1 MILGKYMLVFCF
13 AFWLG
18 FANAQQESLLL
29 HPENL
34 AEKDIYSPLE
44 TPGKKIKIIS
54 GSRFPIAAA
63 DLPFSSHVITREEIR
78 RNGYETLVDA
88 LKMVPGIR
96 VSQPGS
102 ATDGETF
109 LMRGLLG
116 NTYAKI
122 LINDVPVKPSFV
134 ASMPIGAQL
143 PIKEAERIEIIYG
156 AGAALYGSDASA
168 GVINIITRE
177 SDKPVFMQADLS
189 VGGGVYSSVNV
200 MFGGRLGRDKRI
212 FKYMAY
218 GSNVLFE
225 NRNIFYDKGYNYL
238 PSTYTPDSNYVD
250 FDNYGGGLDDPIIT
264 NTPHLSRKFGFNI
277 KYNRF
282 TLSAETM
289 YRRDHSSLGLNPVAY
304 SYRNPQTF
312 TGEAIMKFNL
322 NLFTEKEKKNRKTD
336 FTYIRYN
343 LDSRSSILPVQN
355 RLTLM
360 LENAA
365 NARSISVGGDS
376 AQVFFDRFYER
387 YLNGLRY
394 MFGRSDEGR
403 IEHVRNYRLF
413 KYFTLTAGANVK
425 LAIGR
430 PFTAYLSKPFDE
442 IGTDL
447 FDLNNEDKFDDETFP
462 IKSRLTGHFE
472 FNSFGQIFYNGK
484 KFNLAGGV
492 NYSWYQIGLDGETE
506 GQFNNLSPR
515 LSGLWKIQENI
526 NVRTSWGTAFRA
538 PNPYYQSI
546 SYNVFSPNTPVVTRL
561 NSAIDPEKTTSW
573 ESGIRWKTEGDNISA
588 DFTWFL
594 NKTSRLLRYG
604 RDEQF
609 LESDSVYNGL
619 IGYSNI
625 KNTSIRYTGGQAT
638 IFFSPETAGRQ
649 TYDGLLSY
657 SWVKTKVQSGNI
669 GILNYDIQ
677 QYNGRILQFRN
688 SFYPF
693 KKSTVILDV
702 IRYKNAGITA
712 GKNPKDKFWT
722 WDIVWRYAF
731 TDRFDFYLKIIN
743 LFNKEYSGIQPNADP
758 NDLLHYN
765 PQSGFFLR
773 LGMNYNIE

>member
-1 MILGKYMLVFCF
+1 MVFNKYMLFF
-13 AFWLG
+13 ACLVWIGSAL
-18 FANAQQESLLL
+18 AQQDSLLL
-29 HPENL
+29 RPEVL
-34 AEKDIYSPLE
+34 AEKDIYDPIQ
-44 TPGKKIKIIS
+44 TAKQNIKIIS
-54 GSRFPIAAA
+54 GSRFPIAVA

-102 ATDGETF
+102 ATEGETF

-212 FKYMAY
+212 FKYFAY

-225 NRNIFYDKGYNYL
+225 QRKIFYDKAYNYN
-238 PSTYTPDSNYVD
+238 PSTYTSDTNYV
-250 FDNYGGGLDDPIIT
+250 FFPNYAGTSDKPIFT

-277 KYNRF
+277 KYKRF

-289 YRRDHSSLGLNPVAY
+289 YRRDHSSIGLNPVAY

-312 TGEAIMKFNL
+312 TGESILKFNL
-322 NLFTEKEKKNRKTD
+322 NIFKEKEKKNRKTD
-336 FTYIRYN
+336 FTYLRYS
-343 LDSRSSILPVQN
+343 LDTRSSILPVQN

-360 LENAA
+360 LGNAA
-365 NARSISVGGDS
+365 SAKSREAGNDS
-376 AQVFFDRFYER
+376 TLVYFNRFYDR

-394 MFGRSDEGR
+394 MFGQSDEGR

-413 KYFTLTAGANVK
+413 KYITLTAGANAK

-430 PFTAYLSKPFDE
+430 PFTAYLSRPVTEGNNAFLGFSNDY
-442 IGTDL
+442 L
-447 FDLNNEDKFDDETFP
+447 FDSLTFP
-462 IKSRLTGHFE
+462 IVTRYTGHLE
-472 FNSFGQIFYNGK
+472 FNGFGQLFYNGK
-484 KFNLAGGV
+484 RFNLAGGV
-492 NYSWYQIGLDGETE
+492 NYSAYLIGLE
-506 GQFNNLSPR
+506 GDTQGKFDNFSPR
-515 LSGLWKIQENI
+515 LSGLWKMTNDV
-526 NVRTSWGTAFRA
+526 NLRTSWGTAFRA

-546 SYNVFSPNTPVVTRL
+546 TYQVFSPEIPVVKRSNL
-561 NSAIDPEKTTSW
+561 PISPEKSTSW
-573 ESGIRWKTEGDNISA
+573 ESGIRWKTSGSA
-588 DFTWFL
+588 IGADLTWFY
-594 NKTSRLLRYG
+594 NKTTRLLRYG
-604 RDEQF
+604 QLEGF
-609 LESDSVYNGL
+609 LDGDSTYFGQ
-619 IGYSNI
+619 IGYSNLQ
-625 KNTSIRYTGGQAT
+625 NSDIRYTGGQAT
-638 IFFSPETAGRQ
+638 LFFSGEVNGKQVA
-649 TYDGLLSY
+649 DGLLSY
-657 SWVKTKVQSGNI
+657 SWINSK
-669 GILNYDIQ
+669 LNAGVANVADYDIP

-688 SFYPF
+688 TFHPF
-693 KKSTVILDV
+693 KKSILILDV
-702 IRYKNAGITA
+702 IRYKNAGITSGA
-712 GKNPKDKFWT
+712 NPKSKFWT

-731 TDRFDFYLKIIN
+731 TDRFDCYMKIVN
-743 LFNKEYSGIQPNADP
+743 LFNKEYSGISPNADSA
-758 NDLLHYN
+758 DLLRYN

>member
-1 MILGKYMLVFCF
+1 M
-13 AFWLG
+13 
-18 FANAQQESLLL
+18 LL

-34 AEKDIYSPLE
+34 AEKDIYTPLE
-44 TPGKKIKIIS
+44 KASKNVKIIS
-54 GSRFPIAAA
+54 GSRFPISAA
-63 DLPFSSHVITREEIR
+63 DLPFSSHIITREEIR

-88 LKMVPGIR
+88 LKMVPGFR

-102 ATDGETF
+102 ATEGETF

-143 PIKEAERIEIIYG
+143 PVKEAERIEIIYG

-212 FKYMAY
+212 FKYLAY

-238 PSTYTPDSNYVD
+238 PSTYTSDSNYVK
-250 FDNYGGGLDDPIIT
+250 FPNYGGSFDDPIIT

-277 KYNRF
+277 KYKRL

-355 RLTLM
+355 RLSLM

-365 NARSISVGGDS
+365 RARSTAGGDS
-376 AQVFFDRFYER
+376 TLAIFNKFYER

-413 KYFTLTAGANVK
+413 KYMTLTAGANVK

-430 PFTAYLSKPFDE
+430 PFTAYLSRPFAE
-442 IGTDL
+442 IGTDI
-447 FDLNNEDKFDDETFP
+447 FDLNGSFESDSLTFP
-462 IKSRLTGHFE
+462 IATRLTGHFE
-472 FNSFGQIFYNGK
+472 FNGFGQLFYNGK
-484 KFNLAGGV
+484 KFNLAGGA
-492 NYSWYQIGLDGETE
+492 NYSSYQIGLDGETE
-506 GQFNNLSPR
+506 GKFKNLSPR
-515 LSGLWKIQENI
+515 ISGLWKITENV
-526 NVRTSWGTAFRA
+526 NVRTSWGVAFRA
-538 PNPYYQSI
+538 PNPYYQSLT
-546 SYNVFSPNTPVVTRL
+546 YEVFSPNTPVVRRSNL
-561 NSAIDPEKTTSW
+561 PIAPEKTISW
-573 ESGIRWKTEGDNISA
+573 ESGIRWKTENDQVGA
-588 DFTWFL
+588 DLTWFY
-594 NKTSRLLRYG
+594 NNTSRLLRYG
-604 RDEQF
+604 RAEQF
-609 LESDSVYNGL
+609 LESDSVYFGQ
-619 IGYSNI
+619 IGYSNLE
-625 KNTSIRYTGGQAT
+625 KSTIRYTGGQAT
-638 IFFSPETAGRQ
+638 LFFSPETAGKQ
-649 TYDGLLSY
+649 AYDGLLSY
-657 SWVKTKVQSGNI
+657 SWVKSKLESGDF

-677 QYNGRILQFRN
+677 QFNGRILQFRN
-688 SFYPF
+688 SFYPL

-702 IRYKNAGITA
+702 IRYKNAGITSGA
-712 GKNPKDKFWT
+712 NPKNKFWT
-722 WDIVWRYAF
+722 VDLVWRYAF
-731 TDRFDFYLKIIN
+731 TDRFDSYLKIVN
-743 LFNKEYSGIQPNADP
+743 LFGKEYSGIQPNADP
-758 NDLLHYN
+758 QDLLRYN
-765 PQSGFFLR
+765 PQTGFFLR
-773 LGMNYNIE
+773 LGMNYFIE